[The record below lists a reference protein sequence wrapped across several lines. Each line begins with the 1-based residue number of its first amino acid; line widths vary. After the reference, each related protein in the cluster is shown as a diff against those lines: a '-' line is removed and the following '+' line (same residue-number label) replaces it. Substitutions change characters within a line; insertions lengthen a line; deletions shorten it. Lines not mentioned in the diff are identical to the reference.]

1 MDPIAIAA
9 FATKYVLQAIKS
21 LGEQVL
27 AKSEDATSDAAV
39 GLGTRVLKLLLR
51 RRAGGD
57 RSDPE
62 TAALESGIER
72 RVLSIARDPG
82 QPNASIQ
89 LEGAIEE
96 LLRADRML
104 LTAVAELQRQAPP
117 EQKAGDF
124 EVHGNISAP
133 VINHS
138 SVNGPIYSNS
148 TVRYGDDPG
157 TLATRYFAA
166 GEQHLAVG
174 DCAAAV
180 EDLRLARSYD
190 ARNPDAYY
198 LGAIALLGRRSAFRA
213 TLVCAREVERM
224 IEAAVALEDRA
235 VFHYFLAYVRYDFYE
250 RNSLRPPGPWQASV
264 TYAWSNGVTQPEI
277 DSLFHLLAVEN
288 PFPSPR

>member
-39 GLGTRVLKLLLR
+39 GLGARVLRLLLR
-51 RRAGGD
+51 RRSGGD

-117 EQKAGDF
+117 GDF

-133 VINHS
+133 VMNHS
-138 SVNGPIYSNS
+138 SVGGSIYSNS
-148 TVRYGDDPG
+148 TVKYGDDPA

-174 DCAAAV
+174 DCSAAV
-180 EDLRLARSYD
+180 EDLRQARSYD
-190 ARNPDAYY
+190 ARNPDTYY

-213 TLVCAREVERM
+213 TLETAREVERM
-224 IEAAVALEDRA
+224 IQAAVVLEDRA
-235 VFHYFLAYVRYDFYE
+235 VFHYFLAYVRFDFYE
-250 RNSLRPPGPWQASV
+250 RNSLRPPGPWQASLQ
-264 TYAWSNGVTQPEI
+264 YAWSKGVTQPEI